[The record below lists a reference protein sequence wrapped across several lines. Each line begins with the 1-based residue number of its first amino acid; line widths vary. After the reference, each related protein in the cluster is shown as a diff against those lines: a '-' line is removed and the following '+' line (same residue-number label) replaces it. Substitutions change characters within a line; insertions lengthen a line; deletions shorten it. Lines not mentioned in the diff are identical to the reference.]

1 MLRRKKKNI
10 FYLFMKLMK
19 QKKTKTPQTILL
31 AWGAGRRVVFP
42 QCGVGHAW
50 TLGLVLRPVSLSGML
65 AGRRLGHG
73 VTAAWGAGALR
84 KGS

>member
-1 MLRRKKKNI
+1 
-10 FYLFMKLMK
+10 MKLMK

-50 TLGLVLRPVSLSGML
+50 TLGLVRRPVALSGL
-65 AGRRLGHG
+65 LSRSPSEAWHG
-73 VTAAWGAGALR
+73 CCVESGYSTERFLTMRNLR
-84 KGS
+84 VARS